1 MCRSRLHVIRILVLC
16 LIPCV
21 SVCLQST
28 ATASPIVLIT
38 GPNDISRPGFGL
50 GGSADQILATQWDS
64 LLAFNDVLITADVAG
79 LGEGTAFL
87 MTKVGPGATA
97 ADQVARASFTFP
109 ERFGALSHTVPLFTG
124 LSLPAGHYY
133 LVLTGAPT
141 VGVWDTT
148 AFNLATT
155 TLFPCDLSGPRC
167 PVIIPNF
174 PSWQLFGNI
183 NNPFP
188 PASNFTPFH
197 FGLGELLFSVTGTV
211 ASEPPTPPV
220 PEPASLALL
229 LTAGIVGGIR
239 RLRARGT
246 AVSR

>member
-1 MCRSRLHVIRILVLC
+1 
-16 LIPCV
+16 
-21 SVCLQST
+21 
-28 ATASPIVLIT
+28 
-38 GPNDISRPGFGL
+38 
-50 GGSADQILATQWDS
+50 
-64 LLAFNDVLITADVAG
+64 LLAFNDVSITADVAG
-79 LGEGTAFL
+79 HGVGTAFL

-97 ADQVARASFTFP
+97 ADQVATASFTFP
-109 ERFGALSHTVPLFTG
+109 EIFVAPSHTVPLFTG
-124 LSLPAGHYY
+124 LSLPAGHYF

-148 AFNLATT
+148 SFDKATT
-155 TLFPCDLSGPRC
+155 TLFPCDFSGPRC

-174 PSWQLFGNI
+174 PLWQLAGNI
-183 NNPFP
+183 NNPFA

-197 FGLGELLFSVTGTV
+197 FGLGELLFSVTGTL
-211 ASEPPTPPV
+211 ASEPPTTPPV